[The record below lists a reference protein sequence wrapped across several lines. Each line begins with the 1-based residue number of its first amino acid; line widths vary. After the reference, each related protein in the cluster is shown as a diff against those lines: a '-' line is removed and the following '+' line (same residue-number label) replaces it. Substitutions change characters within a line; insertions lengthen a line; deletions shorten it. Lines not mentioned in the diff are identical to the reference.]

1 MLPRVPRAITRMQD
15 YGFLSVVP
23 PLLTI
28 FVAIYS
34 RNVIVALI
42 VGILCGS
49 LIITDYNPFSA
60 VLNAVEDQVLK
71 EFAAGT
77 QVQVI
82 LAIMIIG
89 GFVNLLEQSGGA
101 KAFAGTMTRIISSGA
116 KAQVLAWFSGLAIF
130 FTDSGNAL
138 IIGPLYRSVFDQFKL
153 CREKLAYILDTTAS
167 PISILIPFI
176 GWGAYIM
183 SLIESAYED
192 IGLTENAF
200 SVLLNVFPYQFY
212 AFLALLTVPIVI
224 WTRRDYGPM
233 LRVQKQFLED
243 LEKGEEKMTAT
254 SSVEIKAGTD
264 ARLGIFLW
272 PLGVMLVMVGS
283 LISWHWNNDGITG
296 VHIRS
301 TLAISY
307 LTASMT
313 CAIMM
318 KRYKSV
324 AYSESLKIFIKGAEK
339 LVYISII
346 LVLAWS
352 LNSVTNDLRTA
363 DYLASVISDTVAPAY
378 FPMIVFVL
386 GALTSLSTGSSYG
399 TFAILM
405 AIAVPVGFELGA
417 SMYLTIAAVLSGGLM
432 GDHVSPISDTTV
444 LASVGADCNHLSHVT
459 TQGAYAFLTGAV
471 TILAYWMAGL
481 YETPYVVF
489 VAVIVLFISMTL
501 AMRFFGE
508 PVDAP
513 SPTTSAVFDSTRD

>member
-1 MLPRVPRAITRMQD
+1 MQD

-34 RNVIVALI
+34 RNVVLALI
-42 VGILCGS
+42 IGILSGS
-49 LIITDYNPFSA
+49 LIITNWNPFAA
-60 VLNAVEDQVLK
+60 VLNSVEDQVLK

-101 KAFAGTMTRIISSGA
+101 RAFASTISRVISTGA
-116 KAQVLAWFSGLAIF
+116 KAQVVAWLSGLAIF

-138 IIGPLYRSVFDQFKL
+138 IIGPLYRSVFDRFKL

-183 SLIESAYED
+183 SLIEASYDE
-192 IGLTENAF
+192 IGQTENAF
-200 SVLLNVFPYQFY
+200 SVLLNVLPYQFY

-233 LRVQKQFLED
+233 LRVQKQYLEVIGI
-243 LEKGEEKMTAT
+243 EKQTDTVT
-254 SSVEIKAGTD
+254 SSTKID
-264 ARLGIFLW
+264 ADASDHMGIFLY
-272 PLGVMLVMVGS
+272 PLGVMLLMVGS
-283 LISWHWNNDGITG
+283 LITWHWTHDGVTG

-324 AYSESLKIFIKGAEK
+324 TYTESLGLFIKGAEK

-352 LNSVTNDLRTA
+352 LNSVTSDLRTA

-432 GDHVSPISDTTV
+432 GDHASPISDTTV

-459 TQGAYAFLTGAV
+459 TQGAYALLTGMV
-471 TILAYWMAGL
+471 TLLAYWMAGI

-489 VAVIVLFISMTL
+489 IAIIVLFISMTL

-508 PVDAP
+508 EVQEM
-513 SPTTSAVFDSTRD
+513 SGQ

>member
-1 MLPRVPRAITRMQD
+1 MQD

-34 RNVIVALI
+34 RNVVLALI
-42 VGILCGS
+42 IGILSGS
-49 LIITDYNPFSA
+49 LILTDYNPFA
-60 VLNAVEDQVLK
+60 ALLNSVEDQVLQ
-71 EFAAGT
+71 EIAAGT

-101 KAFAGTMTRIISSGA
+101 RAFASTMTRIISSGA
-116 KAQVLAWFSGLAIF
+116 KAQVLAWLSGLAIF

-183 SLIESAYED
+183 ALIESSYGE

-233 LRVQKQFLED
+233 LRVQKQYLD
-243 LEKGEEKMTAT
+243 VVGIEKQTAT
-254 SSVEIKAGTD
+254 VTSSTKID
-264 ARLGIFLW
+264 ADASDHMGIFLY
-272 PLGVMLVMVGS
+272 PLGVMLLMVSS
-283 LISWHWNNDGITG
+283 LITWHWTHDGVTG

-324 AYSESLKIFIKGAEK
+324 TYTESLGIFIKGAEK

-352 LNSVTNDLRTA
+352 LNSVTSDLRTA

-432 GDHVSPISDTTV
+432 GDHASPISDTTV

-459 TQGAYAFLTGAV
+459 TQGAYAVLTGMV
-471 TILAYWMAGL
+471 TILAYWMAGI
-481 YETPYVVF
+481 YETPYV
-489 VAVIVLFISMTL
+489 LFIAIIILFVSMTL
-501 AMRFFGE
+501 AMKFFGE
-508 PVDAP
+508 EV
-513 SPTTSAVFDSTRD
+513 TAVSENQSLSDQ

>member
-1 MLPRVPRAITRMQD
+1 MQD

-28 FVAIYS
+28 VVAVYS
-34 RNVIVALI
+34 RNVVLALI
-42 VGILCGS
+42 IGILCGS
-49 LIITDYNPFSA
+49 LIITDYNPFNA
-60 VLNAVEDQVLK
+60 LLNAIEDQVLK
-71 EFAAGT
+71 EIAAGT

-89 GFVNLLEQSGGA
+89 GFVHLLEQSGGA
-101 KAFAGTMTRIISSGA
+101 KAFAGTMTRIVSSGA
-116 KAQVLAWFSGLAIF
+116 QAQLLAWFSGLAIF

-138 IIGPLYRSVFDQFKL
+138 IIGPLYRSVFDRFRL

-183 SLIESAYED
+183 SLIESAYDD
-192 IGLTENAF
+192 IGLRENAF
-200 SVLLNVFPYQFY
+200 SVLLNVLPYQFY
-212 AFLALLTVPIVI
+212 AFLALLTIPIVI
-224 WTRRDYGPM
+224 WTKKDYGPM
-233 LRVQKQFLED
+233 RRVQKQYLAD
-243 LEKGEEKMTAT
+243 LEKSETIVTPASSEEIGAQ
-254 SSVEIKAGTD
+254 TD
-264 ARLGIFLW
+264 ERLGIFLY
-272 PLGVMLVMVGS
+272 PLGVMLLLVGG
-283 LISWHWNNDGITG
+283 LISWHWMHDGVTG

-324 AYSESLKIFIKGAEK
+324 SYSESLNIFIKGSEK

-352 LNSVTNDLRTA
+352 LNSVTEDLRTA
-363 DYLASVISDTVAPAY
+363 DYLASVISDRVAPAY

-386 GALTSLSTGSSYG
+386 AALTSLSTGSSYG

-405 AIAVPVGFELGA
+405 AIAVPVGYELGA

-432 GDHVSPISDTTV
+432 GDHASPISDTTV

-459 TQGAYAFLTGAV
+459 TQGAYALLTGAV
-471 TILAYWMAGL
+471 TVLAYWMAGF
-481 YETPYVVF
+481 YEALWVLP
-489 VAVIVLFISMTL
+489 VAVIILFISITL
-501 AMRFFGE
+501 AMQYFGE
-508 PVDAP
+508 NVNANDME
-513 SPTTSAVFDSTRD
+513 SPAKP

>member
-1 MLPRVPRAITRMQD
+1 MQD

-23 PLLTI
+23 PILTI

-34 RNVIVALI
+34 RNVVLALI
-42 VGILCGS
+42 IGILSGS
-49 LIITDYNPFSA
+49 LILTGFNPFA
-60 VLNAVEDQVLK
+60 AILNSVEDQVLK
-71 EFAAGT
+71 EIAAGT

-101 KAFAGTMTRIISSGA
+101 RAFASTISKVISTGA
-116 KAQVLAWFSGLAIF
+116 RAQVVAWLSGLAIF

-138 IIGPLYRSVFDQFKL
+138 IIGPLYRSVFDRFKL

-183 SLIESAYED
+183 SLIEASYDE

-212 AFLALLTVPIVI
+212 AFLALLTVPLVI

-233 LRVQKQFLED
+233 LRVQKQYLVD
-243 LEKGEEKMTAT
+243 REKELTNPPGTA
-254 SSVEIKAGTD
+254 SVEAETD
-264 ARLGIFLW
+264 TTDRMAIFLY

-283 LISWHWNNDGITG
+283 LITWHWNHDGVTG

-318 KRYKSV
+318 RRYKSV
-324 AYSESLKIFIKGAEK
+324 PYTESLAIFIKGAEK

-352 LNSVTNDLRTA
+352 LNSVTSDLRTA

-386 GALTSLSTGSSYG
+386 GAVTSLSTGSSYG

-432 GDHVSPISDTTV
+432 GDHASPISDTTV

-459 TQGAYAFLTGAV
+459 TQGAYALLTGMV
-471 TILAYWMAGL
+471 TLSAYWMAGI
-481 YETPYVVF
+481 YETPYVIF
-489 VAVIVLFISMTL
+489 VAIIILFISMTL

-508 PVDAP
+508 EINAA
-513 SPTTSAVFDSTRD
+513 TGQ